1 MRERVSLSG
10 AWSETDSVS
19 CRSCSASHSI
29 PYGRELDNA
38 TILSAAADER
48 GNIWLGLDSGAAS
61 IDNST
66 QDYYFTDSRLG
77 QVHGV
82 IGLGD
87 DRMLIGS
94 NKGLFLRDND
104 GSLNLIPGSTGSVW
118 ELDEIGGRIYVLHDL
133 GLFRLAEGLRLTPV
147 VTGSGVYSLRRCR
160 NDRRFYIMSTYSG
173 VSLLRHTDEGLQ
185 PVSRIADYSGFTR
198 NIRID
203 ENDNLVV
210 SMEKKEEKNE
220 DKKEGRY
227 LRREFS
233 YSKFQQTMVLPENA
247 EKEKIEA
254 KVENGVLNIIIPK
267 MSEEAAK
274 KAEKIIEIK

>member
-1 MRERVSLSG
+1 MTPMR
-10 AWSETDSVS
+10 
-19 CRSCSASHSI
+19 RSQNWL
-29 PYGRELDNA
+29 PYVFNDLFDNDWMIKA
-38 TILSAAADER
+38 
-48 GNIWLGLDSGAAS
+48 
-61 IDNST
+61 NST
-66 QDYYFTDSRLG
+66 APAIN
-77 QVHGV
+77 V
-82 IGLGD
+82 IESD
-87 DRMLIGS
+87 KD
-94 NKGLFLRDND
+94 
-104 GSLNLIPGSTGSVW
+104 
-118 ELDEIGGRIYVLHDL
+118 
-133 GLFRLAEGLRLTPV
+133 
-147 VTGSGVYSLRRCR
+147 
-160 NDRRFYIMSTYSG
+160 
-173 VSLLRHTDEGLQ
+173 
-185 PVSRIADYSGFTR
+185 
-198 NIRID
+198 IRID